1 MKIVLKKKNKMH
13 SFEEIN
19 KKDEKTL
26 DVFLYKIKMKKRLMF
41 FYIKSR

>member
-1 MKIVLKKKNKMH
+1 MH

-26 DVFLYKIKMKKRLMF
+26 DVFLYKIK
-41 FYIKSR
+41 IKLFIKGVNG